1 MYKKILAAV
10 NEHVNSEVSA
20 RYALRLAKAA
30 AGKVYFCA
38 VAEPG
43 VSERVFRQAEETVM
57 RMFHRARETGVD
69 AESIIDSGDPVQ
81 KIEKMVRAENIDLV
95 FAATRREDVKKRF
108 YVRTTAR
115 RLSLHLPCSV
125 ALVRVVHM
133 GRIHPKEI
141 LVSLKARVSHIRER
155 AHFAAMLAAAFGSR
169 IFVYHAT
176 KPIRKFFQGEMHLTP
191 VEWEEKIPAG
201 IAAFIGELGSYEVA
215 HDKRLIPGKDG
226 RGITIEA
233 ASRRSDLIIMG
244 ASVRSLFVS
253 LFRGNPVER
262 ALRETPCDLII
273 LNPKH
278 EDK

>member
-10 NEHVNSEVSA
+10 NEHLNSEVSA
-20 RYALRLAKAA
+20 RYALRLAKATEA
-30 AGKVYFCA
+30 KVYFCA

-43 VSERVFRQAEETVM
+43 VSERVFRQAEEAAM
-57 RMFHRARETGVD
+57 RLFHRAREAGVES
-69 AESIIDSGDPVQ
+69 ESIIDSGDPVQ
-81 KIEKMVRAENIDLV
+81 KIAETVCSEKIDLV
-95 FAATRREDVKKRF
+95 FAATRREDVKRRF

-115 RLSLHLPCSV
+115 RLSLQLPCSV

-141 LVSLKARVSHIRER
+141 LLPLKARVSHVSER

-176 KPIRKFFQGEMHLTP
+176 KPIRKFFHGEMHLTP
-191 VEWEEKIPAG
+191 VEWEKNIPSG
-201 IAAFIGELGSYEVA
+201 ISEFIGELSRYEVA
-215 HDKRLIPGKDG
+215 HDKRLSPGKDG

-244 ASVRSLFVS
+244 ASVRSLFAS
-253 LFRGNPVER
+253 LIRGNPVER

-273 LNPKH
+273 FNPRH